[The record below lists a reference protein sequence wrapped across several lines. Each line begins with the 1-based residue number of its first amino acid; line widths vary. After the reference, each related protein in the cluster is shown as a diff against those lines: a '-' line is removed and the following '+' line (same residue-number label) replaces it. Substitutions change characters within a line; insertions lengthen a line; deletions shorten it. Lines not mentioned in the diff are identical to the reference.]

1 MSSKMWAAT
10 PRFERDSGCQ
20 MNHKSIW
27 GLLFLL
33 ILALAPPATT
43 ADTISSTEWQPLTGP
58 CGGSVAAL
66 AISPGYTT
74 DLTTFAGL
82 RGQGVYRAYS
92 DVNPWQPISPPWHVV
107 DLAISPDYVNDKTI
121 FALSGLWTTGYTV
134 HRSTDRGDTWQTA
147 SPATFT
153 DALGLA
159 ISPNFATDQTLYL
172 YTGSSTPG
180 YISGDGGATFTPL
193 GGWFATHQ
201 ANFLAFSPDFAN
213 DQTLFALVPFEGL
226 YQSSDGG
233 TVWTLTS
240 LTGSYT
246 ALAVSPDFANDQALI
261 ATDTTGQLHRSED
274 GGTTWTTPPLILG
287 TGGQHTLRFSP
298 TFASDQVILAASSA
312 DPGPYRS
319 EDGGLNWAE
328 AGWYDPAHSY
338 KNGMIGGAV
347 FDLALAPNQDW
358 SGTVYAATS
367 IGVARSAYSGN
378 RWNQRNN
385 GLAPLTVR
393 SIAAAPDNP
402 DVLLAGTSYHENMR
416 FDTGEPGEYDGSL
429 QYSNDGGHNW
439 KAVSGR
445 LDRVQAVAFSP
456 DFANDETAFAAA
468 GMIGQHGYADGGVY
482 RSTDGGENWDEVMSD
497 LVVSALTVSPNF
509 AVDQTVWTAV
519 SNYSTNLGI
528 YHSQDGG
535 TTWNSLA
542 PGIHAQSIV
551 PSPNFAVDQ
560 TLFAGTPTSGLQKSQ
575 NGGATWTPLATPNMI
590 TALAVSPAYGASQT
604 LVIGAQAAASNP
616 GAVYRSS
623 DGGATWTELATGIPI
638 SQNGHNLVIAT
649 LEFASD
655 GSILAG
661 VHYGGT
667 DGAVYRSA
675 DGGVS
680 WTAVATNLTDTQPF
694 DLLTQPSGSFTIF
707 AGVEGGLRQIEI
719 EQGTPAEPGTW
730 SSSGPR
736 GGSAQA
742 LAVSPNFASDGIA
755 FSGNWRVTYQGGDSG
770 IGFVKS
776 TDGGQTWAVK
786 PDSSESTYN
795 GTAVHGYAL
804 SPTFPSD
811 GIGFAAT
818 GGGVYKTTDGGENW
832 HWLGDPDAP
841 PGWLGPIAIAPNF
854 PSSGHI
860 MTGASYYSDVL
871 YLSQDGG
878 QTWTTDAAPSAS
890 AAIAY
895 SPNFANDQ
903 MAFTAGMGIFKT
915 ENAGLTWTE
924 VLTGAVRSLA
934 VSPNFASDQMLF
946 AGALGGDFYISD
958 NGGSSWITRTVA
970 ADAQFIDALA
980 VSPQFASDQTLFA
993 GTEAGLFWSEDG
1005 GDSWQAVSE
1014 YAGTAVP
1021 SLAISPNWPTDP
1033 TLLVGTYTGVYR
1045 LLSSDPST
1053 GTVRQTTLG
1062 FEALRTTPLALA
1074 NDENLLLTGSTF
1086 YGLYGSA
1093 DEGQSWQP
1101 AGFNGNGYYSFAD
1114 VAISPDYHNDQ
1125 TFFAARTSMLSIGG
1139 SVYRTTDGGDNW
1151 EWVYGTDFVR
1161 SLAIS
1166 PNFANDRTIIA
1177 GTNEQAA
1184 RISSDSGDTWNK
1196 LGEWPIYDRGAA
1208 LHVALPPNYPT
1219 DGTVFAGGS
1228 KGFWRLPAGAAM
1240 WQAVDLGLTES
1251 YGITAVAISPAYA
1264 NDQTLLVIANWSD
1277 PVTYEGYASPFL
1289 STDGGANW
1297 TPVNTGLPDSGLT
1310 DITFSPFFNIDH
1322 TVYGLTGNELYR
1334 SRDGGTRWTPVGSA
1348 PGQPTFYNLQVNQ
1361 QGTVFVSTS
1370 QGVWQ
1375 YTTPAQ
1381 DILINGRFEANS
1393 GWEMPVTHYQ
1403 ASYTD
1408 DVVYD
1413 GQQAAQIG
1421 LVNDVDKLAYS
1432 SARQTVTL
1440 PANTITATL
1449 SFQLY
1454 PVSGETVAASQE
1466 QLFPAAG
1473 LEQSTAAAAG
1483 DAQYGLVLDPDSG
1496 ETLETIFW
1504 ELSNDQ
1510 AWQPHTFDLSGY
1522 AGQTIML
1529 HFGVY
1534 NDGVGGRTAVYLDNA
1549 ALVIEQTSIWANKVY
1564 LPVVLQ

>member
-1 MSSKMWAAT
+1 
-10 PRFERDSGCQ
+10 

-33 ILALAPPATT
+33 ILVLAPSAIT

-58 CGGSVAAL
+58 YGGSVAAL

-92 DVNPWQPISPPWHVV
+92 DVNPWQSISPPWHVV
-107 DLAISPDYVNDKTI
+107 DLAISPDYVNDKTL

-134 HRSTDRGDTWQTA
+134 HRSTDRGNTWQTA
-147 SPATFT
+147 SPAAFT

-159 ISPNFATDQTLYL
+159 VSPNFANDQTLYL

-193 GGWFATHQ
+193 GGWFATHN

-213 DQTLFALVPFEGL
+213 DQILFALVPFEGL
-226 YQSSDGG
+226 YQSTNGG
-233 TVWTLTS
+233 ADWTLTS

-246 ALAVSPDFANDQALI
+246 ALAASPDFANDQTLI

-274 GGTTWTTPPLILG
+274 GGTIWTTPPMILG

-298 TFASDQVILAASSA
+298 TFANDQVILAASSA

-319 EDGGLNWAE
+319 EDGGLTWAE
-328 AGWYDPAHSY
+328 AGWYDPVHSY
-338 KNGMIGGAV
+338 KNGMIDGAV

-367 IGVARSAYSGN
+367 IGVARSPYSGN
-378 RWNQRNN
+378 SWHQRNN
-385 GLAPLTVR
+385 GLASLTVR

-402 DVLLAGTSYHENMR
+402 DVLLAGTSYYENMR
-416 FDTGEPGEYDGSL
+416 FDTGTPGEYNGSL
-429 QYSNDGGHNW
+429 QYSNDGGYNW
-439 KAVSGR
+439 RAVSGR
-445 LDRVQAVAFSP
+445 LDRVQTVAFSP

-509 AVDQTVWTAV
+509 ANDQTVWTAV
-519 SNYSTNLGI
+519 ANYSTNLGI

-542 PGIHAQSIV
+542 PSIHAQSLM

-575 NGGATWTPLATPNMI
+575 NGGATWTPLATSPMI

-604 LVIGAQAAASNP
+604 LIIGAQTGVSDP
-616 GAVYRSS
+616 GGIYRST
-623 DGGATWTELATGIPI
+623 DGGAAWTELVTGIPP
-638 SQNGHNLVIAT
+638 SQNGHNLTIST

-667 DGAVYRSA
+667 GGAVYRSA
-675 DGGVS
+675 DGGMS

-707 AGVEGGLRQIEI
+707 AGVEGGLRQVEI
-719 EQGTPAEPGTW
+719 EQGTPAKPGTW

-742 LAVSPNFASDGIA
+742 LVVSPDFASDGVA
-755 FSGNWRVTYQGGDSG
+755 FSGNWRSTFQGTESG
-770 IGFVKS
+770 SGFVKS
-776 TDGGQTWAVK
+776 DDGGQTWAVK
-786 PDSSESTYN
+786 PASSNSTYN
-795 GTAVHGYAL
+795 GTAVHDYAL

-811 GIGFAAT
+811 GTGFAAT
-818 GGGVYKTTDGGENW
+818 GGGVYQTTDGGETW
-832 HWLGDPDAP
+832 HWLDDPSAP
-841 PGWLGPIAIAPNF
+841 FGFLGPIAVAPDF
-854 PSSGHI
+854 PGSDHV
-860 MTGASYYSDVL
+860 MTGASGYGDEL

-878 QTWTTDAAPSAS
+878 LTWTMDTTTSAS
-890 AAIAY
+890 AGIVY
-895 SPNFANDQ
+895 SPNFASDQ
-903 MAFTAGMGIFKT
+903 TAFTAGLGVFKT
-915 ENAGLTWTE
+915 DDAGLTWTE
-924 VLTGAVRSLA
+924 VLTGAMRSLA
-934 VSPNFASDQMLF
+934 ISPDFGADRMLF
-946 AGALGGDFYISD
+946 AGGWGDLYVSD
-958 NGGSSWITRTVA
+958 NGGSSWITRTIA
-970 ADAQFIDALA
+970 AEVQLVDALA

-993 GTEAGLFWSEDG
+993 GTDAGLFWSEDG
-1005 GDSWQAVSE
+1005 GDSWQAVGE
-1014 YAGTAVP
+1014 YAGTAVL

-1053 GTVRQTTLG
+1053 GTVRQATLG
-1062 FEALRTTPLALA
+1062 FEPLRTIPLALA

-1151 EWVYGTDFVR
+1151 ERVYGTDLVS

-1184 RISSDSGDTWNK
+1184 RISIDGGDTWNK
-1196 LGEWPIYDRGAA
+1196 LGEWPVYDRGAA
-1208 LHVALPPNYPT
+1208 LQVALPPNYPA
-1219 DGTVFAGGS
+1219 DGTVFAGGG
-1228 KGFWRLPAGAAM
+1228 KGFWRLPEGETM
-1240 WQAVDLGLTES
+1240 WQMAASGLSEQHHV
-1251 YGITAVAISPAYA
+1251 TAVAISPAYVS
-1264 NDQTLLVIANWSD
+1264 DQTLLLTASLSD
-1277 PVTYEGYASPFL
+1277 PVTFVNHFSAYL
-1289 STDGGANW
+1289 STDGGVNW
-1297 TPVNTGLPDSGLT
+1297 TAVNAGLPDRSLT
-1310 DITFSPFFNIDH
+1310 DVAFSPYFTIDH
-1322 TVYGLTGNELYR
+1322 TAYVTTEDGELYR
-1334 SRDGGTRWTPVGSA
+1334 SRDGGISWTLVGSA
-1348 PGQPTFYNLQVNQ
+1348 PGQPAFYDVKVNR
-1361 QGTVFVSTS
+1361 QGSVFVSSS

-1375 YTTPAQ
+1375 YTTPAE

-1393 GWEMPVTHYQ
+1393 GWEMPVTPYQ
-1403 ASYTD
+1403 ARYTN

-1413 GQQAAQIG
+1413 GQQAGQIG
-1421 LVNDVDKLAYS
+1421 IVNDGNKPAYS
-1432 SARQTVTL
+1432 SARQLITL

-1454 PVSGETVAASQE
+1454 PVSGETVAASQA
-1466 QLFPAAG
+1466 QLFPTTG
-1473 LEQSTAAAAG
+1473 LDQTADTTAG

-1496 ETLETIFW
+1496 HVLETVFW

-1510 AWQPHTFDLSGY
+1510 VWQPHTFDLSGY
-1522 AGQTIML
+1522 AGQTIQL

-1564 LPVVLQ
+1564 LPVVLK